1 MAAWQF
7 SLTAPAHPRPRPRT
21 LPRYKWCCPP
31 SLQAS
36 GKLTK
41 VPDSQ
46 PWAQGTTQYKQIQ
59 DMLNNFTDDSYIS
72 QPISGATP
80 PPADINITIDIILS
94 EGMMWYIYYIPMNI
108 CGDVELRLRQRS
120 GLVPITNGIS
130 EGTNSVVLC
139 DR

>member
-1 MAAWQF
+1 
-7 SLTAPAHPRPRPRT
+7 
-21 LPRYKWCCPP
+21 
-31 SLQAS
+31 
-36 GKLTK
+36 
-41 VPDSQ
+41 
-46 PWAQGTTQYKQIQ
+46 
-59 DMLNNFTDDSYIS
+59 MLNNFTDDSYIS